1 MKYCIEIETLMIDGD
16 KKVWVKTLQA
26 NSVTEQTLNLIL
38 EQYMSKSAASVY
50 QIKISKENEDE
61 IVDNYSVL

>member
-1 MKYCIEIETLMIDGD
+1 MKYYIEIETLMIDGE

-26 NSVTEQTLNLIL
+26 HSVTEQTLNLLL
-38 EQYMSKSAASVY
+38 EQYMSKSASVY
-50 QIKISKENEDE
+50 QIKICQEKEDE